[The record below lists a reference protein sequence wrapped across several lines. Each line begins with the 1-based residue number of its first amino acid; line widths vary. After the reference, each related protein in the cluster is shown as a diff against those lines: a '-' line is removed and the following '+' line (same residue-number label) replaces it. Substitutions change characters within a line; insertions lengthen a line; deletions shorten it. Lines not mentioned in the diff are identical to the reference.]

1 MMKKTLVALAAVAVT
16 SGAFAQAT
24 MTGSLAYGYRQT
36 QLSTGVTAGGI
47 GANAANIDF
56 AVTEDI
62 EGLGKVS
69 GKMGIASKNSDSSA
83 AARDSSLKLDMGSA
97 GAITMNAVYSY
108 TWLADVAAPGSVAAC
123 SFTNGDCTTG
133 IGMFS
138 TYGYNDN
145 ISYSLPISSSLSV
158 SVSHTEPN
166 AAASGIG
173 AGAAGATISDA
184 AYSGRYNTYSATYNA
199 APLVVTG
206 GYRTYDLAQLATG
219 NSNYRHR
226 AAFSYDL
233 GAAKIGAGYEQTT
246 TTYGATTTDTL
257 FSVAMAVPNSALT
270 VSAQF
275 GQRARAGNASAS
287 SDTVY
292 AGSAY
297 AASYKLSGRTSLNTT
312 YLTNQS
318 SGTSN
323 PTFFLATINHTF

>member
-16 SGAFAQAT
+16 GGAFAQAT

-47 GANAANIDF
+47 GSNAAAIDF

-69 GKMGIASKNSDSSA
+69 GKMGISSKNSDSNA

-108 TWLADVAAPGSVAAC
+108 SWLADVAQPGSVAAC

-138 TYGYNDN
+138 SFGYNDN
-145 ISYSLPISSSLSV
+145 ISYALKVADSV
-158 SVSHTEPN
+158 SVSLTHTEPN
-166 AAASGIG
+166 GTASGIG
-173 AGAAGATISDA
+173 AGGAAGTTQ
-184 AYSGRYNTYSATYNA
+184 RYNTASATYSA
-199 APLVVTG
+199 GSLVVTG
-206 GYRTYDLAQLATG
+206 GYRTYDLANVAT
-219 NSNYRHR
+219 SNANYKHR

-233 GAAKIGAGYEQTT
+233 GAVKIGAGYETT
-246 TTYGATTTDTL
+246 AYTYGNTATESL
-257 FSVAMAVPNSALT
+257 FGVALAVPNSPVT
-270 VSAQF
+270 VSATF
-275 GQRARAGNASAS
+275 GQKALAGNATSSA
-287 SDTVY
+287 DTTY
-292 AGSAY
+292 SGSIY

-312 YLTNQS
+312 YLTNQAA
-318 SGTSN
+318 GTSN